1 MFDKRLNQT
10 VPNSKRW
17 IHTVVLWQW
26 LGLLAS
32 IIAAFT
38 FGLCIEGAY
47 YETLTKVQMMYRLMI
62 LVCALCARAYCAHMA
77 TKASYH
83 ASTQVKHHLRTL
95 MYNKLTEMP
104 LSQSQSLKTSSIMQ
118 TASEGV
124 EQLEVY
130 FARYV
135 PQFYYSLLAPLT
147 LFLALV
153 CLNFKTALVLL
164 ICVPLIPLSIIIV
177 SKIAKRLLGK
187 YWGVYINLGSRFLDN
202 LQGLTTSKIYQ
213 DDEYK
218 NNIMNEEAENFR
230 QITMRVLTM
239 QLNSVSIMDLLAYG
253 GSAVG
258 IIIALLEFQTHQLSI
273 AGVVIFILLSSEFF
287 IPLRLLGS
295 FFHIAM
301 NGEASARNIFRLLD
315 TPIEKQGGELATGL
329 DNAFGIDIEHV
340 SFEYNSEKQA
350 IKDINLNIKPKQLT
364 VFVGPSGCGKSTL
377 AHLLMR
383 LHVPQQGEILFN
395 GHNLNNFDR
404 SYLYQHIAIVSHSS
418 YIFKG
423 TIRENLRMAKDSAT
437 DEDMLIALEKVNL
450 RHFVEEQNGL
460 DFELQSR
467 GTNLSGGQIQRLAL
481 ARAILHDAQLYIFD
495 EATSNIDVESEEI
508 ILNFIQQFKQDKT
521 IIMISHR
528 LSNATLAD
536 QIHLL
541 DQGEIKESGTHTQL
555 MQQKGQY
562 ADMFEQ
568 QQALENIRT
577 THVGERHE

>member
-1 MFDKRLNQT
+1 MFDKRLIQT

-62 LVCALCARAYCAHMA
+62 LICTLCARAYCAHMA

-213 DDEYK
+213 DDEHK

-230 QITMRVLTM
+230 QMTMRVLTM

-258 IIIALLEFQTHQLSI
+258 IMIALLEFQTHQLSI

-287 IPLRLLGS
+287 I
-295 FFHIAM
+295 
-301 NGEASARNIFRLLD
+301 
-315 TPIEKQGGELATGL
+315 
-329 DNAFGIDIEHV
+329 
-340 SFEYNSEKQA
+340 
-350 IKDINLNIKPKQLT
+350 
-364 VFVGPSGCGKSTL
+364 
-377 AHLLMR
+377 
-383 LHVPQQGEILFN
+383 
-395 GHNLNNFDR
+395 
-404 SYLYQHIAIVSHSS
+404 
-418 YIFKG
+418 
-423 TIRENLRMAKDSAT
+423 
-437 DEDMLIALEKVNL
+437 
-450 RHFVEEQNGL
+450 
-460 DFELQSR
+460 
-467 GTNLSGGQIQRLAL
+467 
-481 ARAILHDAQLYIFD
+481 
-495 EATSNIDVESEEI
+495 
-508 ILNFIQQFKQDKT
+508 
-521 IIMISHR
+521 
-528 LSNATLAD
+528 
-536 QIHLL
+536 
-541 DQGEIKESGTHTQL
+541 
-555 MQQKGQY
+555 
-562 ADMFEQ
+562 
-568 QQALENIRT
+568 
-577 THVGERHE
+577 